1 MSGNWLRRL
10 WEPWTA
16 GGEDEIS
23 VGFKGRCRIE
33 IIITI
38 IIAIIIIA
46 IITIIIIII
55 INIITITI
63 IIIIFISTIITI
75 IIMILLSLLTLL
87 PSRKRVANMGREE
100 RAPCSNSCNSTVILL
115 DLLDAG

>member
-38 IIAIIIIA
+38 
-46 IITIIIIII
+46 TII
-55 INIITITI
+55 I

-87 PSRKRVANMGREE
+87 PSRRRVANMGREE

>member
-38 IIAIIIIA
+38 I
-46 IITIIIIII
+46 TIIIIII
-55 INIITITI
+55 IITII
-63 IIIIFISTIITI
+63 LIIIIFISTI

>member
-33 IIITI
+33 III
-38 IIAIIIIA
+38 A
-46 IITIIIIII
+46 
-55 INIITITI
+55 I

>member
-23 VGFKGRCRIE
+23 VGIRGRCRIE

-38 IIAIIIIA
+38 IIAII
-46 IITIIIIII
+46 TII
-55 INIITITI
+55 I

>member
-1 MSGNWLRRL
+1 MSENWLRRL

-23 VGFKGRCRIE
+23 VGVRGRSRIE
-33 IIITI
+33 IIIT
-38 IIAIIIIA
+38 
-46 IITIIIIII
+46 TMIIIII
-55 INIITITI
+55 INIIITINI
-63 IIIIFISTIITI
+63 IIII
-75 IIMILLSLLTLL
+75 MIQLSLLTLL

>member
-38 IIAIIIIA
+38 IIIIIV
-46 IITIIIIII
+46 
-55 INIITITI
+55 

>member
-16 GGEDEIS
+16 AGEDEIS

-38 IIAIIIIA
+38 I
-46 IITIIIIII
+46 TIIIIII
-55 INIITITI
+55 IITII
-63 IIIIFISTIITI
+63 LIIIIFISTI

>member
-38 IIAIIIIA
+38 II
-46 IITIIIIII
+46 
-55 INIITITI
+55 

-87 PSRKRVANMGREE
+87 PSRKRVADIGREE

>member
-38 IIAIIIIA
+38 IIAII
-46 IITIIIIII
+46 TII
-55 INIITITI
+55 I

>member
-23 VGFKGRCRIE
+23 VGFRGKCRIE
-33 IIITI
+33 III
-38 IIAIIIIA
+38 IIIIS
-46 IITIIIIII
+46 IIIIVNINIIII
-55 INIITITI
+55 INIIITI
-63 IIIIFISTIITI
+63 NIITI

-100 RAPCSNSCNSTVILL
+100 RAPCSNSCNSIAIILN
-115 DLLDAG
+115 LLDAG

>member
-46 IITIIIIII
+46 IITIII
-55 INIITITI
+55 
-63 IIIIFISTIITI
+63 
-75 IIMILLSLLTLL
+75 MILLSLLTLL

-100 RAPCSNSCNSTVILL
+100 REPFSNSCNSTVILL

>member
-55 INIITITI
+55 I
-63 IIIIFISTIITI
+63 FISTIITI
-75 IIMILLSLLTLL
+75 IIMILLSLLALL

-100 RAPCSNSCNSTVILL
+100 RAPCSNSCKSIAIILKLL
-115 DLLDAG
+115 DGG

>member
-38 IIAIIIIA
+38 IIIII
-46 IITIIIIII
+46 IITII
-55 INIITITI
+55 I

>member
-55 INIITITI
+55 I
-63 IIIIFISTIITI
+63 FISTIITI

-100 RAPCSNSCNSTVILL
+100 RAPCSNSCNSTEILL

>member
-16 GGEDEIS
+16 AGEDEIS

-38 IIAIIIIA
+38 VIIIIM
-46 IITIIIIII
+46 
-55 INIITITI
+55 INIIVIII
-63 IIIIFISTIITI
+63 IIIIFISNIITI

-100 RAPCSNSCNSTVILL
+100 REPCSNSCNSTVILL

>member
-33 IIITI
+33 NIITI
-38 IIAIIIIA
+38 I
-46 IITIIIIII
+46 
-55 INIITITI
+55 I